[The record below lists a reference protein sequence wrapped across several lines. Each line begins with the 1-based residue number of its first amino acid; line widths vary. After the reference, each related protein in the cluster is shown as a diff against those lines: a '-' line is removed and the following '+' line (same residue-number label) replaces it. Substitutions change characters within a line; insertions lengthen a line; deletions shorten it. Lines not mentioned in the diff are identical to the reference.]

1 MHIFLHRGH
10 KLNCKKV
17 SMLKSCLKAWETRQ
31 ATELNKKVCKLIQL
45 VNNHYWYMKSE
56 DNIFLQNGLCKLWIF
71 NKQPHARTCLTQPQV
86 NFPEGSRKWKQSCHK
101 NSQCLWQM
109 ATSHTVQTI
118 TCLADRKCRTAGMY
132 VATQRALI
140 FLTKEGNMM
149 CDLQANTRIN
159 RITAETLECNRAHLS
174 STLHSLFP
182 LLLFCSFPLHL
193 FSLFSTPLQEVH
205 TGVYFWIGQK
215 ECMPFPVHAVSIWT
229 YEEMHKSNR
238 RVFQEA
244 AITSSPDSQ
253 YLPITVSCPLWETLR
268 IKHPI

>member
-1 MHIFLHRGH
+1 MHSFLHRGH

-17 SMLKSCLKAWETRQ
+17 SILKSCLKAW
-31 ATELNKKVCKLIQL
+31 ELNKKVCKLIQL

-56 DNIFLQNGLCKLWIF
+56 DNIFFHNSLCKLWIF

-101 NSQCLWQM
+101 NVQCLWQM

-132 VATQRALI
+132 VATQRAVI

-149 CDLQANTRIN
+149 CDLQANMRIN
-159 RITAETLECNRAHLS
+159 RITAETLECNGAHLS

-182 LLLFCSFPLHL
+182 LLLF
-193 FSLFSTPLQEVH
+193 FSLFTSFLSSQRLCRKCTLEFIFESDKRNACHFLFMPSPYGHMKKCTSLIEGFSKRLPLQAH
-205 TGVYFWIGQK
+205 Q
-215 ECMPFPVHAVSIWT
+215 
-229 YEEMHKSNR
+229 
-238 RVFQEA
+238 
-244 AITSSPDSQ
+244 
-253 YLPITVSCPLWETLR
+253 TLN
-268 IKHPI
+268 I